1 MPLRTLFLIAAI
13 ALMAAFAAI
22 NWPAFAAATQLSLLV
37 TSFEAPLG
45 LLLLGLMMVVVL
57 VFTAYMA
64 AWQGRVLMD
73 TRRHAKELEQ
83 QRVLADRAEAS
94 RFTELSGLLRTEVTQ
109 LTARLVQVQEALS
122 HEIRDNGNALAAN
135 LGEMDD
141 RLRRSGASQGPSA

>member
-1 MPLRTLFLIAAI
+1 MIVVI
-13 ALMAAFAAI
+13 ALVAGFAAI
-22 NWPAFAAATQLSLLV
+22 NWPAFAASTHLSLLV

-45 LLLLGLMMVVVL
+45 LLLLGLMMFVVL
-57 VFTAYMA
+57 VFAAYMA

-73 TRRHAKELEQ
+73 ARRHAKELEQ

-122 HEIRDNGNALAAN
+122 HEIRDNGNALAAS

-141 RLRRSGASQGPSA
+141 RLPRIGAAAR